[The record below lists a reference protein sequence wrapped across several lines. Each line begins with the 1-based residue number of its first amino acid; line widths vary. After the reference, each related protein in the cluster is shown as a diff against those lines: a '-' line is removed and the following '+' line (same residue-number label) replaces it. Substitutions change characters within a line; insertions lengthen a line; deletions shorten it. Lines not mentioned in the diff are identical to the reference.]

1 MVRRSRKKHK
11 IQTEQEMVIVVFPED
26 MDQAKDYQV
35 LLRNNDIPA
44 IIREQNP
51 SSDDSNGI
59 AVLVPEDFLDE
70 AHIVVESQD
79 AYDDFYDMSFEEDND
94 DDDFD
99 IFDENF

>member
-1 MVRRSRKKHK
+1 MVRRSRKKQK
-11 IQTEQEMVIVVFPED
+11 IQTEQKMVIIVFPED

-51 SSDDSNGI
+51 SPDDSNGI

-94 DDDFD
+94 DLD
-99 IFDENF
+99 IDVFDEDF